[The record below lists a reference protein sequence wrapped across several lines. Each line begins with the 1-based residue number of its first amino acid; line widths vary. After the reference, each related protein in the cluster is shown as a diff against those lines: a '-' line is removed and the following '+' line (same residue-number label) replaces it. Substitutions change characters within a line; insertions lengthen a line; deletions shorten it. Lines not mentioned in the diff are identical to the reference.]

1 MPDTATLDADVILPN
16 WSTIIEATLVAPPY
30 VDATTVVFASP
41 TKTLPVDALAVNWP
55 ELANTAV
62 DGGIVIVVFDAELRR
77 PCASTVITGIAEEP
91 PYTPAETPV
100 VVRFPDWIVLDAIL
114 APVIVASTILF
125 ALMDVS
131 PSFTPVTAPSTIL
144 LALIAVRPSL
154 SPVTAPAAILG
165 VVTEPSD
172 GTCVAEPLPMCR
184 MTKLFVPLAGAE
196 TNDITSAIRLYVV
209 GG

>member
-30 VDATTVVFASP
+30 VDATTAVFASP
-41 TKTLPVDALAVNWP
+41 IKTLPEDELAVNWL
-55 ELANTAV
+55 ELANTDV
-62 DGGIVIVVFDAELRR
+62 LVTEVFDALRTR
-77 PCASTVITGIAEEP
+77 PCASTTRIGIAEELP
-91 PYTPAETPV
+91 CVPADT
-100 VVRFPDWIVLDAIL
+100 
-114 APVIVASTILF
+114 PVIVRSAEGIVLAAIL
-125 ALMDVS
+125 S
-131 PSFTPVTAPSTIL
+131 PVIVPSTIL
-144 LALIAVRPSL
+144 LALIDVRPSL
-154 SPVTAPAAILG
+154 SPVTAPSTILFALIAVRPSFTPVTAPSAILG